1 MYGHGCKLKRLLRPA
16 VEAYLD
22 ERTCTLAAQRAG
34 IARSTLFV
42 WIKLPAFRRMVER
55 VLYERVRQR
64 PAPVGCTQ
72 GGLDVKFHCGMG
84 SGGNDRQTGAVAA
97 YQAVAADGAGI
108 TAS

>member
-22 ERTCTLAAQRAG
+22 EPTCTRAAQRAG

-42 WIKLPAFRRMVER
+42 WIKLPVFRRMMDQ

-64 PAPVGCTQ
+64 PAAMAGTI
-72 GGLDVKFHCGMG
+72 GGWEPTPSCDRGV
-84 SGGNDRQTGAVAA
+84 STNDRQAGRAA
-97 YQAVAADGAGI
+97 A
-108 TAS
+108 